1 MAFVMNYRAR
11 PTTPEELRQELFVV
25 GSSFQMDCS
34 LLFGSKHKG
43 TGYSSIASET
53 ASSRP
58 PHMQRSLTP
67 NYVQH
72 YEDV

>member
-11 PTTPEELRQELFVV
+11 PTTPEELRQELCCRKLLP
-25 GSSFQMDCS
+25 MDCS

-43 TGYSSIASET
+43 TGYPSIASET